1 MFKQGDSLTTKAEI
15 ECLLLCNNSTVICEL
30 VFKLS
35 LQHAYQR
42 NFAELFLEKT

>member
-15 ECLLLCNNSTVICEL
+15 ECYILFYSTVIREL

-35 LQHAYQR
+35 LQHAYKR
-42 NFAELFLEKT
+42 NFAELFLKKT